1 MVEKMPKNIHTPRD
15 ELICGKIEKAVILAQ
30 ELKSVD
36 LVYLLEDIQHDANRM
51 EAKLIEYKQITKT
64 PEG

>member
-1 MVEKMPKNIHTPRD
+1 MPKNIHTPRD